1 MSNHAGRM
9 HFSLGGDKERMR
21 AALAVTVA
29 LLAGCGVPQ
38 ELPQQAEEVASVAAE
53 AALLAHDA
61 GEGSTTE
68 TFTREHSK
76 ALQKLL
82 RQVEPA
88 IEHEGLSTIAQTVDL
103 SLTRLAGDPG
113 DEAGARRLE
122 QKLERAADA
131 AGELA
136 G

>member
-1 MSNHAGRM
+1 VSVHRI
-9 HFSLGGDKERMR
+9 FVL
-21 AALAVTVA
+21 ALL

-38 ELPQQAEEVASVAAE
+38 ELSKQAEEVESVAAE

-61 GEGSTTE
+61 GESSTTA

-76 ALQKLL
+76 ALRKLL

-88 IEHEGLSTIAQTVDL
+88 IEDPRLSELAQRVDR
-103 SLTRLAGDPG
+103 SLAQLGDKPA
-113 DEAGARRLE
+113 DEARARQLERDLE
-122 QKLERAADA
+122 QASQA

>member
-1 MSNHAGRM
+1 M
-9 HFSLGGDKERMR
+9 
-21 AALAVTVA
+21 
-29 LLAGCGVPQ
+29 PQ
-38 ELPQQAEEVASVAAE
+38 ELSKQAEEVESVAAE
-53 AALLAHDA
+53 GALLAHDA

-76 ALQKLL
+76 ALRKLL

-88 IEHEGLSTIAQTVDL
+88 IENQGLSTIAQTRRPVARPG
-103 SLTRLAGDPG
+103 SAAIPG

-122 QKLERAADA
+122 RELEEAADA